1 MAAMLAKF
9 TGRVL
14 LGLIRLL
21 TGVQARWWG
30 CPPKA
35 GQRSYFA
42 NHQSHLDL
50 VMIWYFGA

>member
-35 GQRSYFA
+35 GQRSCFA